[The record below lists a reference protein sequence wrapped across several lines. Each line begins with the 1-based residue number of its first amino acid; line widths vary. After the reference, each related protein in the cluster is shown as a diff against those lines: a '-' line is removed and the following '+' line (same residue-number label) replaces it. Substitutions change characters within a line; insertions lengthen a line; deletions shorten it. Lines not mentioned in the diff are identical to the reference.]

1 MYSYECVRDEIHQLS
16 IFSLTIA
23 KASPFTC
30 KKVAVPSIPATATL
44 PNAYTFDT
52 SGGFDQYHLEQQES
66 LIYQHSNEHLYI
78 RQNQV
83 ALDT

>member
-1 MYSYECVRDEIHQLS
+1 MRSTSWSISALLS
-16 IFSLTIA
+16 PKLLHSLACKSGSTIY
-23 KASPFTC
+23 
-30 KKVAVPSIPATATL
+30 PATATFL
-44 PNAYTFDT
+44 HIIRP
-52 SGGFDQYHLEQQES
+52 GRFDQYHLEQQES